1 MAPPSTPEELLRLTA
16 ITKRYPGALALDRVS
31 LEIKTGEV
39 HALFGENGAGKSTLI
54 GIVTGIVRPDAGQI
68 RFTGNEVRL
77 TPHRARSLGIGA
89 VFQEF
94 SLAPDLTV
102 EENLFLG
109 REVARHGILQRSAMR
124 ERARAG
130 IASLGF
136 DLDLRART
144 GSLPRAQQQMAEIA
158 KALLAG
164 PRLLILDEPT
174 ASLSERETEVLFAL
188 LRRLRG
194 EGVGIVYVSHRM
206 AEIRALADRITVLRD
221 GRRVATVAATEAD
234 EAKLIELMA
243 GRKLEALYPA
253 IIHKPGEVLLSVVG
267 LRSAGGT
274 VEQATLHARMGEIVG
289 IAGLVG
295 CGKGEVLRTIFGLEA
310 RAGGEVELFGR
321 SVARPTPRTMLRA
334 GVTYFPSDRVAEG
347 LALNRPVRENISMA
361 ALDRPDFARAAMLL
375 LRAERRRAWDIAGR
389 LHLRPLDIER
399 PVGSFSGGNR
409 QKAVLAR
416 GFARPTRIFLFD
428 EPTVGIDVAAK
439 REVYDLIAG
448 LVADGAAVVIA
459 SSDLAELLHLCH
471 RLYVM
476 RDGRTVAELPGGHLE
491 ESDVL
496 PQFFGLEH
504 LPALSAAA

>member
-1 MAPPSTPEELLRLTA
+1 MVPPSTPEELLRLTA

-31 LEIKTGEV
+31 LEIKAGEV

-130 IASLGF
+130 VASLGF
-136 DLDLRART
+136 DLDLLART

-234 EAKLIELMA
+234 EVKLIELMA
-243 GRKLEALYPA
+243 GRKLEARSSRQRCMRAWARSSALPA
-253 IIHKPGEVLLSVVG
+253 WLAAARERFYALFSD
-267 LRSAGGT
+267 LRR
-274 VEQATLHARMGEIVG
+274 E
-289 IAGLVG
+289 
-295 CGKGEVLRTIFGLEA
+295 
-310 RAGGEVELFGR
+310 RAGR
-321 SVARPTPRTMLRA
+321 SSCSADPWHA
-334 GVTYFPSDRVAEG
+334 
-347 LALNRPVRENISMA
+347 
-361 ALDRPDFARAAMLL
+361 
-375 LRAERRRAWDIAGR
+375 
-389 LHLRPLDIER
+389 LRPER
-399 PVGSFSGGNR
+399 CCG
-409 QKAVLAR
+409 
-416 GFARPTRIFLFD
+416 
-428 EPTVGIDVAAK
+428 
-439 REVYDLIAG
+439 
-448 LVADGAAVVIA
+448 
-459 SSDLAELLHLCH
+459 
-471 RLYVM
+471 
-476 RDGRTVAELPGGHLE
+476 
-491 ESDVL
+491 
-496 PQFFGLEH
+496 
-504 LPALSAAA
+504 PA